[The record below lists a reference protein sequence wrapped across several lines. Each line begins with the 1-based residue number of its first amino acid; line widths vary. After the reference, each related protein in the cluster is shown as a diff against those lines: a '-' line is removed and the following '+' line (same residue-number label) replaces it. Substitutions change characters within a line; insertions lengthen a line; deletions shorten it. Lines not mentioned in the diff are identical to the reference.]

1 METEKACHDIPS
13 VYDGLDPDAEILL
26 RFNRYKAR
34 RHDKS
39 NADKGSRRRCEQQ
52 EQVFAVRAQDALA
65 PTPVTE
71 QAAANLAFV
80 TLTIGRAEG
89 QQAELHCMVDSGAQ
103 MSLGNMGH
111 MLKLA
116 LQRPQAV
123 KSIAESG
130 DPLDA
135 DTGITGTF
143 TADSAEGTPF
153 PFTIEW
159 RTPHVRRDKSPVSL
173 TIKCGVDLAER
184 CVIGMPTLGGMCP
197 EILICTTAL

>member
-1 METEKACHDIPS
+1 
-13 VYDGLDPDAEILL
+13 
-26 RFNRYKAR
+26 
-34 RHDKS
+34 
-39 NADKGSRRRCEQQ
+39 
-52 EQVFAVRAQDALA
+52 
-65 PTPVTE
+65 
-71 QAAANLAFV
+71 
-80 TLTIGRAEG
+80 
-89 QQAELHCMVDSGAQ
+89 

-159 RTPHVRRDKSPVSL
+159 RTPHVRRDKYPVSL
-173 TIKCGVDLAER
+173 KIKCGVDLAER
-184 CVIGMPTLGGMCP
+184 HAEVP
-197 EILICTTAL
+197 